1 MHTTFLANVPC
12 HAFGIGVPTLLPVV
26 TTGFSKMF
34 SLSCIQQVLPKDS
47 ACHAHSISVKC
58 FPCHAFSTC
67 VSNTATRGYTASS
80 HKCLACHA
88 FIKSCQRTPPVMH
101 TAFLTNVLPVMHTAL
116 VYLTLL
122 QGCAQH
128 FPTDVQPVRNTPSS
142 AKMTPLVMHTEFQQM
157 LSRHAFQHV
166 CA

>member
-1 MHTTFLANVPC
+1 MHTSRHAKLTPPVMHATYPANVPC
-12 HAFGIGVPTLLPVV
+12 HAFGIGVPTPLPVV

-122 QGCAQH
+122 KG
-128 FPTDVQPVRNTPSS
+128 
-142 AKMTPLVMHTEFQQM
+142 MHSIFQQM
-157 LSRHAFQHV
+157 SSLSGIHQV
-166 CA
+166 LPK